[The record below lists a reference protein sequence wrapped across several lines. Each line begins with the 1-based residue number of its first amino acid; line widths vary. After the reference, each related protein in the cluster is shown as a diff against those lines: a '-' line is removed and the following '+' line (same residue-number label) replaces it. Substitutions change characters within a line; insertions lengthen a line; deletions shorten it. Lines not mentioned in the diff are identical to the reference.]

1 MALDKKARKRK
12 LRLIPFLVLAV
23 IISYFYLGFFQF
35 SNWLNFS
42 DTQSSLSILD
52 YLLWFFI
59 TFYLSLTIHELG
71 HFFSFVFQKVKLR
84 ALYITIFVFHKTIK
98 GWRFAIKPK
107 LIVLL
112 GGLVVPDFGD
122 VKNEE
127 EYNKVVNKFSK
138 ALIAAP
144 IVTICFLT
152 ITIITFI
159 LLIVL
164 IPNTPW
170 LGISFMI
177 MLFAIPINLLFIYSF
192 TLSNPM
198 FYGDFV
204 AYKKI
209 KTDPIFALSMIIQY
223 SIFTLIDS
231 EESDH
236 YLWEKSRNILKDI
249 QITSSQ
255 FHTMILLNYID
266 GVIRREESFDQ
277 TIDIKINRIPV
288 RKYLKNEQ
296 GLNLVYDIACYHY
309 FNGNVDRAY
318 QLYEDVQKLR
328 SDKLDEKMLNYYK
341 NKYMHILNIEYQD
354 QFLANQDNYYIGNN
368 WIFDILVNPYEMLSA
383 HHEKMTFKEYST
395 PVQFEEIE
403 VINEEEQKS
412 DSD

>member
-1 MALDKKARKRK
+1 MALDKKAKKRK
-12 LRLIPFLVLAV
+12 LKLLPFLVLAA
-23 IISYFYLGFFQF
+23 IISYFYIGIFQF
-35 SNWLNFS
+35 SRWLNFS
-42 DTQSSLSILD
+42 DVHSSLSILD
-52 YLLWFFI
+52 YLLWFFM

-144 IVTICFLT
+144 IVTISFLV
-152 ITIITFI
+152 ITIIAFF
-159 LLIVL
+159 LSMFL
-164 IPNTPW
+164 IPNLTW
-170 LGISFMI
+170 IGISYLI

-209 KTDPIFALSMIIQY
+209 KTDAIFALSMIIQY
-223 SIFTLIDS
+223 SIFTLTDS

-236 YLWEKSRNILKDI
+236 YLWEKSKNILRDI

-266 GVIRREESFDQ
+266 GVIRREESFDHE
-277 TIDIKINRIPV
+277 IDIKINRIPI
-288 RKYLKNEQ
+288 RRYLNNEQ
-296 GLNLVYDIACYHY
+296 GLNLVYDIVCYHY

-318 QLYEDVQKLR
+318 KLYDDIQKLV
-328 SDKLDEKMLNYYK
+328 SDKLDEKMLSYYK

-354 QFLANQDNYYIGNN
+354 QFLSNKDNYYI
-368 WIFDILVNPYEMLSA
+368 
-383 HHEKMTFKEYST
+383 
-395 PVQFEEIE
+395 
-403 VINEEEQKS
+403 
-412 DSD
+412 

>member
-1 MALDKKARKRK
+1 MALDKKVKKIK
-12 LRLIPFLVLAV
+12 LRFIPILVLLT
-23 IISYFYLGFFQF
+23 IITYFYIGIFQLGH
-35 SNWLNFS
+35 WLNFNHI
-42 DTQSSLSILD
+42 QSSLTVFD
-52 YLLWFFI
+52 YILWFFI

-84 ALYITIFVFHKTIK
+84 ALYITIFVFHKTLK
-98 GWRFAIKPK
+98 GWRFRIKPK

-122 VKNEE
+122 IKNDE
-127 EYNKVVNKFSK
+127 EYSKVVNQFSK

-144 IVTICFLT
+144 IVTVFLLVT
-152 ITIITFI
+152 SMITFI
-159 LLIVL
+159 LSIIM

-170 LGISFMI
+170 IAISFLI

-223 SIFTLIDS
+223 SMFTLIDS

-236 YLWEKSRNILKDI
+236 FLWEKSRKILNDI
-249 QITSSQ
+249 QINSSQ

-266 GVIRREESFDQ
+266 GVIRREERFDQ
-277 TIDIKINRIPV
+277 VIDIKINRIPIK
-288 RKYLKNEQ
+288 RYLKNEQ

-309 FNGNVDRAY
+309 VNGNVERAY
-318 QLYEDVQKLR
+318 KLYDEIQKHVN
-328 SDKLDEKMLNYYK
+328 DKLDEKMLKYYK

-354 QFLANQDNYYIGNN
+354 HFLSNQDNYYIGNN
-368 WIFDILVNPYEMLSA
+368 WIFDILVDPYEMLRA
-383 HHEKMTFKEYST
+383 HHEKLPFREYST
-395 PVQFEEIE
+395 QVRFEEVE
-403 VINEEEQKS
+403 VIDNEEQN
-412 DSD
+412 DCN